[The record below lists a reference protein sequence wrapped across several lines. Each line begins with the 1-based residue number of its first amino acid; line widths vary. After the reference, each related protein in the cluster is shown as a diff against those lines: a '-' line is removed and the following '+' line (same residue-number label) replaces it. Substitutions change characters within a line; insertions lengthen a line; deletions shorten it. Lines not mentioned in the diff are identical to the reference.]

1 MGSWMVTSFVP
12 SGNVGSTWIMS
23 TIDGTPSIT
32 SSVES
37 NCEAS
42 DLISATDQ
50 PSRAR
55 SNAQSEMYATDS
67 G

>member
-1 MGSWMVTSFVP
+1 
-12 SGNVGSTWIMS
+12 MS